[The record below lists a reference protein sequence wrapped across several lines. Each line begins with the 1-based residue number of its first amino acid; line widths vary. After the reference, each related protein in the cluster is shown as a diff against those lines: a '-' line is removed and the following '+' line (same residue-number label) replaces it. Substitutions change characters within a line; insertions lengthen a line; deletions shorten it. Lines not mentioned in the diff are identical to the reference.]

1 MITVHVNAPRGAPV
15 PRRLVDRAVRETLR
29 REGVGRAEVSVTFV
43 TDAGIAELH
52 DRYLGRAGVTD
63 VLSFALH
70 DNGEDPL
77 GDVYVGYPQ
86 ALRQAAEAG
95 IEADREMAR
104 LAVHGTLHV
113 LGYDHP
119 EGPERAGCD
128 MYRVQ
133 EQVLRG
139 LATDA
144 DSRADADLRAGAA
157 AVAAETP

>member
-1 MITVHVNAPRGAPV
+1 MITIHVNAPRGAPV
-15 PRRLVDRAVRETLR
+15 PRRLVDRAVRATLG

-43 TDAGIAELH
+43 GDAGIAELH

-63 VLSFALH
+63 VLAFALH
-70 DNGEDPL
+70 DDGEDPL
-77 GDVYVGYPQ
+77 GDVYVGYAQ
-86 ALRQAAEAG
+86 ARRQAADAG

-119 EGPERAGCD
+119 AGPERAVCD

-133 EQVLRG
+133 EEVLRG

-144 DSRADADLRAGAA
+144 DSQAGAESRAGVA

>member
-29 REGVGRAEVSVTFV
+29 REGVGRAELSVTFV
-43 TDAGIAELH
+43 TDAEIAALH
-52 DRYLGRAGVTD
+52 DRYLGRSGVTD

-70 DNGEDPL
+70 DDGEDPL

-86 ALRQAAEAG
+86 ALRQAADAG

-119 EGPERAGCD
+119 EGPERVGCD

-144 DSRADADLRAGAA
+144 DSRADADSAAGAA
-157 AVAAETP
+157 AVPAEAT